1 MANIYAGRPVL
12 QFAVGVGG
20 RGRLKKNALA
30 ALAAEP
36 LKEVTDAL
44 QALPEDISKKY
55 QRKAL
60 KKAAEPGLQ
69 ALRRNVSAL
78 GEVTGNL
85 LAAVTSVSREY
96 NNNRLGIPVGV
107 IVVGFRRPTNAKS
120 QKMATP
126 AFAGGTVLKGPN
138 RAYHSHLV
146 EYGTQRRT
154 PGRTRRTK
162 RRRVILGGRI
172 RTLAQTVKE
181 QPSNARGILSSFKT
195 RGPFFT
201 PGVRR
206 YPVDFIAQGSVGPS
220 PARRP
225 LQKALDSSRSQMRS
239 VLDSEMR
246 KALVK
251 AVKDFQRQLNST
263 TLSTD
268 TLMRL

>member
-1 MANIYAGRPVL
+1 MANIYAGR
-12 QFAVGVGG
+12 QAVT
-20 RGRLKKNALA
+20 LALGTGKYA
-30 ALAAEP
+30 KSLFAAEP

-44 QALPEDISKKY
+44 QALPADISTKY
-55 QRKAL
+55 QRRAL

-69 ALRRNVSAL
+69 ALRRNVASL

-85 LAAVTSVSREY
+85 LAAVTSVSRAY
-96 NNNRLGIPVGV
+96 TNNKLGLPVGV
-107 IVVGFRRPTNAKS
+107 VVVGFRRPTNAKS

-172 RTLAQTVKE
+172 RTLAQTVKDA
-181 QPSNARGILSSFKT
+181 PANSRGILSSFKS
-195 RGPFFT
+195 RGPFF
-201 PGVRR
+201 GGGRGL
-206 YPVDFIAQGSVGPS
+206 YPMDFIAQGSVGPS

-239 VLDSEMR
+239 TLDVEMR
-246 KALVK
+246 KALQK
-251 AVKDFQRQLNST
+251 AVREFQRRT
-263 TLSTD
+263 GGTGGI
-268 TLMRL
+268 

>member
-1 MANIYAGRPVL
+1 MANPFVGRPVIT
-12 QFAVGVGG
+12 FAVGTGG
-20 RGRLKKNALA
+20 RGTLAKNSKA
-30 ALAAEP
+30 ALSAEP
-36 LKEVTDAL
+36 FKEVTDAL
-44 QALPEDISKKY
+44 QALPADISLKY

-69 ALRRNVSAL
+69 ALRRNVASL

-85 LAAVTSVSREY
+85 LASVASVDRQY
-96 NNNRLGIPVGV
+96 NNNNNKVPVGV
-107 IVVGFRRPTNAKS
+107 VVIGFRRPTNAKS

-126 AFAGGTVLKGPN
+126 AFAGGTVMKGPN

-162 RRRVILGGRI
+162 KRKVILGGRI

-181 QPSNARGILSSFKT
+181 SPSNARGILSSFKS
-195 RGPFFT
+195 RGPFFS
-201 PGVRR
+201 GGRGL
-206 YPVDFIAQGSVGPS
+206 YPVDFIATGGVGPS

-225 LQKALDSSRSQMRS
+225 LQKALDSSRGQMRS
-239 VLDSEMR
+239 VLDVEMR

-251 AVKDFQRQLNST
+251 AVKDFERQT
-263 TLSTD
+263 GGTGGI
-268 TLMRL
+268 

>member
-1 MANIYAGRPVL
+1 MANPYAGRQVVTL
-12 QFAVGVGG
+12 ALGTG
-20 RGRLKKNALA
+20 KKAKSL
-30 ALAAEP
+30 LAAEP
-36 LKEVTDAL
+36 LKDVTDAL
-44 QALPEDISKKY
+44 QALPADISKKY

-69 ALRRNVSAL
+69 ALRRNVAGL

-96 NNNRLGIPVGV
+96 TNNKRGIPVGV
-107 IVVGFRRPTNAKS
+107 VVVGFRRPTNAKS

-126 AFAGGTVLKGPN
+126 AFTGGSVLKGPN

-181 QPSNARGILSSFKT
+181 APANSRGILSSFKT
-195 RGPFFT
+195 RGPFFQN
-201 PGVRR
+201 GVRR
-206 YPVDFIAQGSVGPS
+206 YPVDFIATGSVGPS

-225 LQKALDSSRSQMRS
+225 LQKALDSSRSQMQS
-239 VLDSEMR
+239 VLDTEMR
-246 KALVK
+246 KALQK
-251 AVKDFQRQLNST
+251 AVRQFQKET
-263 TLSTD
+263 GGTGGI
-268 TLMRL
+268 

>member
-1 MANIYAGRPVL
+1 MANPYAGRQVITL
-12 QFAVGVGG
+12 ALGTG
-20 RGRLKKNALA
+20 KKAKSLF
-30 ALAAEP
+30 AAEP
-36 LKEVTDAL
+36 LKEITDAL
-44 QALPEDISKKY
+44 QALPADISNKY
-55 QRKAL
+55 QRRAL

-69 ALRRNVSAL
+69 ALRRNVASL

-96 NNNRLGIPVGV
+96 TNNKLGLPVGV
-107 IVVGFRRPTNAKS
+107 VVVGFRRPTNAKS

-172 RTLAQTVKE
+172 RTLAQTVKDA
-181 QPSNARGILSSFKT
+181 PANGRGILSSFKS
-195 RGPFFT
+195 RGPFF
-201 PGVRR
+201 GGGRGL
-206 YPVDFIAQGSVGPS
+206 YPMDFIAQGSVGPS

-225 LQKALDSSRSQMRS
+225 LQKALDSSRLQMRS
-239 VLDSEMR
+239 VLDAEMR
-246 KALVK
+246 KALQR
-251 AVKDFQRQLNST
+251 AVREFQRQT
-263 TLSTD
+263 GGTGGI
-268 TLMRL
+268 

>member
-1 MANIYAGRPVL
+1 MANIYAGRQVVTL
-12 QFAVGVGG
+12 ALGTG
-20 RGRLKKNALA
+20 KKAKSL
-30 ALAAEP
+30 LAAEP

-44 QALPEDISKKY
+44 QALPADISTKY
-55 QRKAL
+55 QRRAL

-69 ALRRNVSAL
+69 ALRRNVASL

-96 NNNRLGIPVGV
+96 TNNKLGLPVGV
-107 IVVGFRRPTNAKS
+107 VVVGFRRPTNAKS

-181 QPSNARGILSSFKT
+181 APANSRGILSSFKS
-195 RGPFFT
+195 RGPFF
-201 PGVRR
+201 GGGRGL
-206 YPVDFIAQGSVGPS
+206 YPMDFIAQGSVGPS

-239 VLDSEMR
+239 TLDVEMR
-246 KALVK
+246 KALQK
-251 AVKDFQRQLNST
+251 AVREFQRQT
-263 TLSTD
+263 GGTGGI
-268 TLMRL
+268 